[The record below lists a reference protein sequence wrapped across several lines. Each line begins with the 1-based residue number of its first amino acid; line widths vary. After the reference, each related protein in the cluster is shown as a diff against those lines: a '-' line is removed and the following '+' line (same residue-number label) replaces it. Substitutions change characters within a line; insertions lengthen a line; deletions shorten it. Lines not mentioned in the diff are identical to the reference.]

1 MSSRMERVPRNAPIS
16 LAIPAA
22 MEHVRLVRLVAS
34 GVGAEMGFDVE
45 SIDDLRLAV
54 NEACGILLEC
64 SSAADGTDSLVVE
77 FFGDTTTLQVRAQRP
92 SAQFDGDASE
102 VSVAVLDATS
112 RSWRLEPHHSV
123 VELSFSHR
131 ADS

>member
-1 MSSRMERVPRNAPIS
+1 MERARPTAPIS

-34 GVGAEMGFDVE
+34 GVGAEIGFDVE

-64 SSAADGTDSLVVE
+64 STASDDTDSLLVE
-77 FFGDTTTLQVRAQRP
+77 FSRDTDTLQVRAKRP
-92 SAQFDGDASE
+92 SARFESDASD

-112 RSWRLEPHHSV
+112 RSWRLEPRDAL
-123 VELSFSHR
+123 VEMSFAVG